1 MAPFARLDGEHLP
14 PKASIGEAIARVP
27 NGKGV
32 VAMTGQS
39 RVLKARIP
47 LNGPTTA
54 PVEGP
59 GALRTAASSA
69 APSDGDPGGATP
81 SISPLVER
89 RMQRL
94 MDLGEKTFCVLLFTA
109 LAVRLTA
116 SLSVAPYNALVL
128 ISDGMIVLFILTR
141 RNSAATTRPVDW
153 LVALLGTVLPLL
165 IRPGGHP
172 FMAPAV
178 GGELMFAGIAL
189 SIWAK
194 LILRR
199 SFGLAAANRGVVQ
212 GGPYRFVRHPM
223 YAGYL
228 LTELGFLLNNPLGWN
243 ALIYL
248 GALTC
253 QVVRIGAEERLLA
266 LDPDYGA
273 VIRRAPYRLAPG
285 LY

>member
-1 MAPFARLDGEHLP
+1 
-14 PKASIGEAIARVP
+14 
-27 NGKGV
+27 
-32 VAMTGQS
+32 MTVQS
-39 RVLKARIP
+39 RGLKAAIP
-47 LNGPTTA
+47 LNKLATA
-54 PVEGP
+54 PVLGS
-59 GALRTAASSA
+59 GASPIGAPRAASSDREPGD
-69 APSDGDPGGATP
+69 APRSV
-81 SISPLVER
+81 SPLVER

-109 LAVRLTA
+109 LVVRLSA
-116 SLSVAPYNALVL
+116 SLSLAPYNALVL

-141 RNSAATTRPVDW
+141 RNSAVTTRPMDW
-153 LVALLGTVLPLL
+153 LVALMGTALPLL
-165 IRPGGHP
+165 VRPGGHP
-172 FMAPAV
+172 FMSLAV
-178 GGELMFAGIAL
+178 GGELMFAGIAV

-194 LILRR
+194 LVLRR

-243 ALIYL
+243 ALIYV

-253 QVVRIGAEERLLA
+253 QVARIGAEERLLV
-266 LDPDYGA
+266 LDPDYGT

>member
-1 MAPFARLDGEHLP
+1 
-14 PKASIGEAIARVP
+14 
-27 NGKGV
+27 
-32 VAMTGQS
+32 MTGQS
-39 RVLKARIP
+39 RGLKARMP
-47 LNGPTTA
+47 LNKPATA

-59 GALRTAASSA
+59 VASRTTASRA
-69 APSDGDPGGATP
+69 APSDGEPGGTIR

-109 LAVRLTA
+109 LVVRLSA
-116 SLSVAPYNALVL
+116 SLSLAPYNALVL

-141 RNSAATTRPVDW
+141 RNSAVTTRPTDW
-153 LVALLGTVLPLL
+153 LVALMGTALPLL
-165 IRPGGHP
+165 VRPGGRP
-172 FMAPAV
+172 FMPPAV
-178 GGELMFAGIAL
+178 GGELMFAGIAV

-194 LILRR
+194 LVLRR

-228 LTELGFLLNNPLGWN
+228 LTEMGFLLNNPLGWN
-243 ALIYL
+243 AVIFL

-253 QVVRIGAEERLLA
+253 QVARIGAEERLLV

-285 LY
+285 LF